1 MANKKI
7 PYEFNGKWWPINRAI
22 VQYYCFKI
30 PLPQKRLYAEIDKR
44 SLKKTREGI
53 DPGGI
58 TKALKRGTI
67 APKTYCLMI
76 EIIKEHTTEARKE
89 ERDDLDLI
97 PVPTDLVRWPNKEM
111 EADYRDIMGNDDGE
125 DD

>member
-1 MANKKI
+1 MANRKI
-7 PYEFNGKWWPINRAI
+7 PYEFNGKSWPITRPI
-22 VQYYCFKI
+22 VKYYCIKI
-30 PLPQKRLYAEIDKR
+30 PLPQKRLYEEIDKR
-44 SLKKTREGI
+44 SLKKTGEGI

-76 EIIKEHTTEARKE
+76 EIVKEHTTEARKE
-89 ERDDLDLI
+89 ERDDLHLI
-97 PVPTDLVRWPNKEM
+97 PVPTDLVLWPNKEM
-111 EADYRDIMGNDDGE
+111 EEDYKRIMGIDDGE